1 MSLIPLGIL
10 AASGS
15 AKAGSY
21 ESIASA
27 TGNGTTNT
35 YTFSSIPQTYVALQ
49 LRMCVLE
56 DAANSLSIRLNGI
69 TSGYAYHSLYGDGA
83 TVGAS
88 GGPGAGRIYMVGAN
102 AGGTVG
108 TYPNVAIVDILNY
121 QSTTQNKTVRSFFG
135 ADRNASGGSV
145 ELNSGLFIDTTAVS
159 SLTVFSGAN
168 FNTGSTF
175 ALYGIKG
182 A

>member
-1 MSLIPLGIL
+1 MILPGII
-10 AASGS
+10 ASSKLRITGS
-15 AKAGSY
+15 F
-21 ESIASA
+21 ESIATI
-27 TGNGTTNT
+27 TGNSTTNT

-49 LRMCVLE
+49 VRMCVLE
-56 DAANSLSIRLNGI
+56 DAANSLSIRLNGV

-88 GGPGAGRIYMVGAN
+88 GTTGAGRIYMVGFN
-102 AGGTVG
+102 AGGTVS

-145 ELNSGLFIDTTAVS
+145 ELNSGLFIDTTAVT

-182 A
+182 